1 MRRNWQWDGQM
12 LLEVLVALTVL
23 VLVTVAVVG
32 VSTRSLKSMRVAGN
46 RQEALNLAKQV
57 MVNIEK
63 NKENDITGFFSGVN
77 GTEDC
82 SDVGYVCETTYVFA
96 TDKVEVK
103 VLVTWQEGGRDSS
116 VSLDKVFTKTRL

>member
-1 MRRNWQWDGQM
+1 M

-32 VSTRSLKSMRVAGN
+32 VSTRSLKSVRVAGN
-46 RQEALNLAKQV
+46 RQEALSLAKQV
-57 MVNIEK
+57 MVNVEK
-63 NKENDITGFFSGVN
+63 VRKDDVTAFFARGN

-82 SDVGYVCETTYVFA
+82 SDVDYVCEITYVFA
-96 TDKVEVK
+96 GADKVEVG

>member
-1 MRRNWQWDGQM
+1 M

-116 VSLDKVFTKTRL
+116 VGLDKVFTKTRL